1 MKRITEGYKG
11 VNLLNFQWVSNDSWE
26 FTFLNPKPGNSVA
39 TGFAFEPESVQCWG
53 DLCEYMCRPEHSAF
67 WTERNGYHLH
77 KYFYFMARFFHFLPG
92 APQLGEWYTQENMT
106 CKLELPE
113 LEAKLSVFGV
123 VADAYTQY

>member
-39 TGFAFEPESVQCWG
+39 TGFAFEPEGIQCW
-53 DLCEYMCRPEHSAF
+53 DDICQYMARPEHAPF
-67 WTERNGYHLH
+67 WLERNGYHLH
-77 KYFYFMARFFHFLPG
+77 KYFMWLVRFFHFLPG
-92 APQLGEWYTQENMT
+92 APQLETFSTSG
-106 CKLELPE
+106 KFELPE
-113 LEAKLSVFGV
+113 LEAKLAVFGV